1 MISLG
6 RVRSS
11 SPSQAVVSR
20 QLLPNSYLF
29 TVHSKCF
36 SHVVWSMV
44 PTAKG
49 HRFDPGIVREVSR
62 FYLLKQETMES

>member
-20 QLLPNSYLF
+20 QLLPNFYLF
-29 TVHSKCF
+29 TVLYILN
-36 SHVVWSMV
+36 VLAMWSMV

-49 HRFDPGIVREVSR
+49 QRFDSGIVREVSR

>member
-20 QLLPNSYLF
+20 QLLPNFYLF
-29 TVHSKCF
+29 TVLYILN
-36 SHVVWSMV
+36 VLAMWSMV

-49 HRFDPGIVREVSR
+49 YRNREGGQQVL
-62 FYLLKQETMES
+62 FVKAGKDGE